1 MNDEK
6 ATLISL
12 KEVGGPVRF
21 GSPYKTVQVNNF
33 NKLHS
38 MASGST

>member
-1 MNDEK
+1 MVNLMIGFYMNDEK

-21 GSPYKTVQVNNF
+21 G
-33 NKLHS
+33 
-38 MASGST
+38 